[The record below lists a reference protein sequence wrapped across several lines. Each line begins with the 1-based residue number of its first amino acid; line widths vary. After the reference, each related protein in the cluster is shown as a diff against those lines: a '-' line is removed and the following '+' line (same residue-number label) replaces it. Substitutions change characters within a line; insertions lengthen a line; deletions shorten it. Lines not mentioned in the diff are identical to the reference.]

1 LTATSGSAWES
12 SPTSN
17 DPRYSELI
25 AALRRAQDAI
35 AVAAAPDGVLHAVT
49 ERLQEVADVL
59 SPYAV
64 AEPDRVFGHRPDLPG
79 RGQAMAPAVVIESH
93 TDDEVRG
100 RVTISHFYLGGGGAA
115 HGGVPPLV
123 WDEILGRL
131 ANSGG
136 RTRSRTAY
144 LHVDYRSVT
153 PIGEEL
159 TFDGRFDR
167 VEGRKRF
174 LSGRMYRGEVLLTEA
189 TGLFVE
195 LRPGQP

>member
-1 LTATSGSAWES
+1 MTTTSGSAWES
-12 SPTSN
+12 SPASN
-17 DPRYSELI
+17 DPRFNELI

-35 AVAAAPDGVLHAVT
+35 AAAAAPNDVLDAAT
-49 ERLQEVADVL
+49 ERLREVADAL

-64 AEPDRVFGHRPDLPG
+64 AEADRAFGHRPDLPG
-79 RGQAMAPAVVIESH
+79 RGQAMAPAVMIDSQ
-93 TDDEVRG
+93 TSDEVRG

-153 PIGEEL
+153 PIDEEL

-174 LSGRMYRGEVLLTEA
+174 LSGRMYRGEVLVSEA
-189 TGLFVE
+189 SGLFVE
-195 LRPGQP
+195 LRLGQP